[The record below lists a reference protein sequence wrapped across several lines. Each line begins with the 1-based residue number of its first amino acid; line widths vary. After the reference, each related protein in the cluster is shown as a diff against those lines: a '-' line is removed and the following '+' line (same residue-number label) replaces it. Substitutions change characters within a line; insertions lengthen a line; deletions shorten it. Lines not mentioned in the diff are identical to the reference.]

1 MNLPMIIYLF
11 VLSGATL
18 GATFLYLREVS
29 LRKKFQNQEEEK
41 ILEKYREEGLETLHN
56 SIQKSQAILGEAEL
70 EGIKV
75 IASSKIETKKMEE
88 AVDSQVAELIKESQ
102 ETINK
107 SQAQLIQ
114 FMQDLQKRS
123 LEFEETSKKTT
134 QERINKVF
142 NSLEEKLADFL
153 VTTEQKTTSS
163 IELELR
169 AARNLIDSYRTQQMK
184 LIEENIIAMMEQTLS
199 MVLGKKLSLKDQVE
213 IVYEALEKAKIDKF
227 IV

>member
-1 MNLPMIIYLF
+1 MIIYLF